1 MLLCCSACEA
11 SGWAETVRRVRRRVE
26 IVSFILVVVR
36 VVGGLVGWCVGE
48 GLLKFLWK
56 SWKLVKLVESRMFGV
71 EIRERDA

>member
-1 MLLCCSACEA
+1 M
-11 SGWAETVRRVRRRVE
+11 W
-26 IVSFILVVVR
+26 
-36 VVGGLVGWCVGE
+36 LVGWCVGE

>member
-1 MLLCCSACEA
+1 MLLRCSAWKA
-11 SGWAETVRRVRRRVE
+11 SGRAETVRRVRRRVE